1 MEYPVSLRKMRAENG
16 SPIKYYMGSGKNDIC
31 INDFIGR
38 EVSLSF
44 SGSIHCVVCGKRI
57 NKTFAQGSCYDCFRN
72 APENAECIIRP
83 ELCRAHLGEG
93 RDPEWEKKH
102 HDRPHYVYLA
112 LSSAVKVGVT
122 REDQIPTR
130 WIDQGASQGL
140 ILAECPN
147 RFEAGSLEVYLKDF
161 FTDRTNWQRMLKNQ
175 VLDTSLEKVKR
186 ELIPSL
192 SDHFQNMVTEDY
204 TPLVLEYPVG
214 NYPEKVKSL
223 KLDKAPLI
231 SGVLEGIK
239 GQYWLFRNGNVWNVR
254 AHSGYD
260 VILSV

>member
-1 MEYPVSLRKMRAENG
+1 MTINIKKMQTEYNR
-16 SPIKYYMGSGKNDIC
+16 PIRYFLETEEGPLLMNPL
-31 INDFIGR
+31 IGR
-38 EVSLSF
+38 TVSIRF
-44 SGSIHCVVCGKRI
+44 GGEIRCVVCGKRI

-93 RDPEWEKKH
+93 RDPAWEKIH

-140 ILAECPN
+140 ILARWEN
-147 RFEAGSLEVYLKDF
+147 RYLAGVMEVALKEH

-175 VLDTSLEKVKR
+175 ISDENLAEVKDGLRKILPEEFSRGLTDDRESLVLD
-186 ELIPSL
+186 
-192 SDHFQNMVTEDY
+192 
-204 TPLVLEYPVG
+204 YPVLS
-214 NYPEKVKSL
+214 YPEKLKSL
-223 KLDKAPLI
+223 KLDREPVVE
-231 SGVLEGIK
+231 GVLEGIK
-239 GQYWLFRNGNVWNVR
+239 GQYLIFQGGRVLNVR
-254 AHSGYD
+254 AHGGYK
-260 VILSV
+260 ISFTF